1 MKWAA
6 GGHGENDRV
15 YFSENPKPF
24 GETSEINI
32 HLPKALLTFGFNPR
46 CEGSTQ
52 EKATEKLSWGTCK

>member
-32 HLPKALLTFGFNPR
+32 HLPKALLTVSIPDARGAPG
-46 CEGSTQ
+46 EGY
-52 EKATEKLSWGTCK
+52 